1 MGVLG
6 NFAPEA
12 HFGLKK
18 SDETIDKINKDF
30 ELYQVFMYNFL
41 CQTVLIFPVYILLVK
56 RIGTLWSRGIR
67 TFWVQRTRQGKFGSW
82 PV

>member
-1 MGVLG
+1 MLP
-6 NFAPEA
+6 PEA

-18 SDETIDKINKDF
+18 SDKTIDKINKDF
-30 ELYQVFMYNFL
+30 DLYQVFMYNFL

-56 RIGTLWSRGIR
+56 RIGTFWSRGIR
-67 TFWVQRTRQGKFGSW
+67 TFWIHRTRQEKFGSW